1 MNTKQKLALLTI
13 GGAILAASAVTALVN
28 RQQGPLPALPNRT
41 VAAWDLLYARP
52 FVLEM
57 GYTHY
62 WRLEQPTVD
71 AGYVLVL
78 AVDPDLA
85 VPRQTYE
92 PVLYA
97 GEQTVERVNTG
108 RHEGYLV
115 AVLPALRGP
124 DGLPELD
131 LESSMIWFG
140 TPELP
145 ERVDAARIRTELAL
159 AFNEGVRP
167 LPAAWIQAALA
178 EGGPLLRAPDRPTL
192 DRYLADLVERFA
204 PQEVDLISG
213 MRAPLVR

>member
-1 MNTKQKLALLTI
+1 MNTKQKRALLTI
-13 GGAILAASAVTALVN
+13 GSAILAASVVTALVN
-28 RQQGPLPALPNRT
+28 RQARPLPPLPDRT
-41 VAAWDLLYARP
+41 VAAWDILYARP
-52 FVLEM
+52 FVLDE

-62 WRLEQPTVD
+62 WRLGQPTVD

-97 GEQTVERVNTG
+97 GEQTAERVNTG

-115 AVLPALRGP
+115 AVVPAPRGP

-131 LESSMIWFG
+131 LESSPIWFG

-145 ERVDAARIRTELAL
+145 ERVDAARIRTELTRAL
-159 AFNEGVRP
+159 NEGVRP
-167 LPAAWIQAALA
+167 LPAPRIQAALA
-178 EGGPLLRAPDRPTL
+178 EGGTLLHVGDRPAL
-192 DRYLADLVERFA
+192 DRYLADLIERFA